1 MSLFDH
7 PMVCIDVETDGANYA
22 RGHVLEIAAIRIE
35 HGVVVDSF
43 TTLLNP
49 GVDVPRFITGL
60 TGISNADLVGKPQF
74 DDIAERLLEIM
85 DGAIF
90 VAHNVRFDYSF
101 IKEEFRRV
109 GINFS
114 PKMLCT
120 VRLSRALFPEV
131 KGHKLSNLI
140 ERHKFTFTDRHRA
153 YDDAHVLWQF
163 LKMAESDFSPIV
175 LSQAVSRQL
184 ALPSLPKNLTED
196 DVRSL
201 PEAAGVYI
209 FEDENGAPLYVG
221 KSVNIKRRVM
231 SHFTRDTAEYK
242 EFKMAQN
249 VHSIKHETTGGELS
263 ALLLES
269 KLVKDLMPLYNRKLR
284 RAKQFIVAFA
294 ERNED
299 GYDELI
305 FRQLNDVEPDQ
316 FDQIMGIYQNKT
328 KAKASILSAVRS
340 FTLCP
345 KLCGIEK
352 ATGACFSYQLK
363 RCHGACIGKEDASHY
378 NNRLKLAFERTK
390 IDSWPYEASV
400 MVSEQTSED
409 EGLVVNQWRIT
420 GRFNKVKGK
429 VEVSEYEAV
438 FDIDAYK
445 ILRAFMGRPS
455 KELIVQ
461 PLELL

>member
-1 MSLFDH
+1 VSLFDY
-7 PMVCIDVETDGANYA
+7 PLVCIDVETDGANYA

-35 HGVVVDSF
+35 HGEIVDSF

-49 GVDVPRFITGL
+49 GVNVPRFITGL
-60 TGISNADLVGKPQF
+60 TGIRDSDLVGKPQF

-101 IKEEFRRV
+101 IKEEFRRA

-140 ERHKFTFTDRHRA
+140 ERHNFTFTDRHRA

-163 LKMAESDFSPIV
+163 LKMAESDFSPVI
-175 LSQAVSRQL
+175 LNQAISRQL
-184 ALPSLPKNLTED
+184 ALPSLPKNLTEQ
-196 DVRSL
+196 DVRNL
-201 PEAAGVYI
+201 PEVAGVYI

-249 VHSIKHETTGGELS
+249 VHAIKHETTGGELS

-269 KLVKDLMPLYNRKLR
+269 KLVKELMPLYNRKLR

-294 ERNED
+294 ERNEN
-299 GYDELI
+299 GYDELV
-305 FRQLNDVEPDQ
+305 FKQLSDVEPKQ

-328 KAKASILSAVRS
+328 KAKASILNAVRS

-363 RCHGACIGKEDASHY
+363 RCHGACVGKEESSHY

-390 IDSWPYEASV
+390 IESWPYDSTV
-400 MVSEQTSED
+400 LVSEVTSED
-409 EGLVVNQWRIT
+409 EGLVVDQWRII
-420 GRFNKVKGK
+420 GRFVRS
-429 VEVSEYEAV
+429 SEKLEIFDYESA
-438 FDIDAYK
+438 FDLDAYK
-445 ILRAFMGRPS
+445 ILKAFMSRPS
-455 KELIVQ
+455 DKLIIQ
-461 PLELL
+461 PV

>member
-1 MSLFDH
+1 
-7 PMVCIDVETDGANYA
+7 MVCIDVETDGANYS
-22 RGHVLEIAAIRIE
+22 RGHVLEVAAIRIE
-35 HGVVVDSF
+35 HGEIVDSF

-60 TGISNADLVGKPQF
+60 TGISNSDLVGKPQF

-101 IKEEFRRV
+101 IKEEFRRA

-120 VRLSRALFPEV
+120 VRLSRALFPEM

-140 ERHKFTFTDRHRA
+140 ERHNFTFTDRHRA

-163 LKMAESDFSPIV
+163 LKMAESDFSPVV
-175 LSQAVSRQL
+175 LSQAISRQL
-184 ALPSLPKNLTED
+184 ALPSLPKNLTEQ

-209 FEDENGAPLYVG
+209 FEDEKGAPLYVG

-249 VHSIKHETTGGELS
+249 VHAIRHEITGGELS

-269 KLVKDLMPLYNRKLR
+269 KLVKELMPLYNRKLR

-294 ERNED
+294 ERSEN

-305 FRQLNDVEPDQ
+305 FRQLSDVEPNQ

-328 KAKASILSAVRS
+328 KAKASILNAVRS

-363 RCHGACIGKEDASHY
+363 KCHGACISKEDSSHY

-390 IDSWPYEASV
+390 IDSWPYEESV
-400 MVSEQTSED
+400 MVSEQATKD
-409 EGLVVNQWRIT
+409 EGLIVNQWRIT

-429 VEVSEYEAV
+429 LEVSEYEAV

-455 KELIVQ
+455 GELIVQ